1 MEVSIEDRLRDLEN
15 HARGDE
21 EKNKNWGWYAFL
33 SFTVTTGLFIALA
46 ATNGVHDHFFSFSY
60 QDDGDFI
67 KVYDK
72 RIEHE
77 GYYIMAIILGVMVAL
92 THKIVTIPGQRIMH
106 GLLEDTDA
114 GVEEWVKIALYETA
128 GVIMAMLTTFL
139 YFTNVAILMCVL
151 AGRLLGL
158 FVVYTYFYPQKTKTK
173 AQSMPAMVQHN
184 PMYESSEGST
194 SLLF

>member
-1 MEVSIEDRLRDLEN
+1 MEVSIEDRVRDLEN
-15 HARGDE
+15 HARGDPQ
-21 EKNKNWGWYAFL
+21 KNGPWGAIAFA
-33 SFTVTTGLFIALA
+33 SFAVTVGLFIALA
-46 ATNGVHDHFFSFSY
+46 TTNGVHDHFFSFSY

-77 GYYIMAIILGVMVAL
+77 GYYVLAIILGVMVAL
-92 THKIVTIPGQRIMH
+92 TQKIVTIPGERIMH
-106 GLLEDTDA
+106 GILEDNDA
-114 GVEEWVKIALYETA
+114 NFFQWLKVALYETA

-151 AGRLLGL
+151 LGRLLGL
-158 FVVYTYFYPQKTKTK
+158 FVVYTYFYPQKTKPNV
-173 AQSMPAMVQHN
+173 SRAMVQHN
-184 PMYESSEGST
+184 PMYEGGEGST